1 MTKLRFNRLDYH
13 RLLRCMHD
21 VASGNAGIECT
32 LCNLRTVFLL
42 IFFTHYTV
50 NRMIHPE
57 VLELLNAQMN
67 KEFYSWYLYL
77 SVSTYFNSQDLEGF
91 EQWTNTQAQEE
102 LMHGMKIYN
111 YILERKGSVDFR
123 DIHKPS
129 MTWASPVEAVSA
141 IYEHERSLS
150 QTIHQ
155 ILKVA
160 REHADY
166 SAEVF
171 LHWFITEQLEEEVMA
186 DRVLQ
191 KLKMVGDNSG
201 ALLMLDSQIT
211 QIAAAAS
218 ARAAQNA

>member
-1 MTKLRFNRLDYH
+1 MMN
-13 RLLRCMHD
+13 
-21 VASGNAGIECT
+21 SI
-32 LCNLRTVFLL
+32 
-42 IFFTHYTV
+42 
-50 NRMIHPE
+50 

-111 YILERKGSVDFR
+111 YLLERKGAVEFR
-123 DIHKPS
+123 QIEKPPLV
-129 MTWASPVEAVSA
+129 WDSPIAAVQA

-150 QTIHQ
+150 VTIHE

-201 ALLMLDSQIT
+201 AMLMLDSQIT
-211 QIAAAAS
+211 KIVAS
-218 ARAAQNA
+218 TSAKVSQNAN

>member
-1 MTKLRFNRLDYH
+1 
-13 RLLRCMHD
+13 
-21 VASGNAGIECT
+21 
-32 LCNLRTVFLL
+32 
-42 IFFTHYTV
+42 
-50 NRMIHPE
+50 MIHPE

-91 EQWTNTQAQEE
+91 EQWTNAQAQEE

>member
-1 MTKLRFNRLDYH
+1 MYTMQLKD
-13 RLLRCMHD
+13 C
-21 VASGNAGIECT
+21 
-32 LCNLRTVFLL
+32 
-42 IFFTHYTV
+42 IFAIIFTHYTV

-111 YILERKGSVDFR
+111 YILERKGNVEFR

-129 MTWASPVEAVSA
+129 MTWSSPVEAVSA

-218 ARAAQNA
+218 ARATQNA